1 MHIHRERKREKERE
15 RERERERKNQG
26 KLDRVHQRNFGN
38 SKLVRQIL
46 VDYFWLNIFIYP
58 SDF

>member
-1 MHIHRERKREKERE
+1 MHIHRQRKREKERE
-15 RERERERKNQG
+15 TERQRKNQG
-26 KLDRVHQRNFGN
+26 KLDRVHQRNFEN